1 MLIFLVLRLPNNLYF
16 FKVSIESVNT
26 MTLNCCYTLYAN
38 FDCICFFHELFMV
51 AINTLLSILLG
62 LFSVLCLSLCWFSNV
77 SPWCSRYH
85 CCTTSFNKA
94 WTQVLRRFIATRGVS
109 EIRYGEDLLQCS
121 RLEIRLNNFRQ
132 SIIQQKQFIIIIIIT
147 IIIIIIE
154 YIKTPPEILRK
165 LRQKKWL

>member
-1 MLIFLVLRLPNNLYF
+1 MLICLVLRLPHNLNF
-16 FKVSIESVNT
+16 FKVSIESVSK

-51 AINTLLSILLG
+51 AVNTLLSILLG
-62 LFSVLCLSLCWFSNV
+62 LLSALCLSLCWFSNV
-77 SPWCSRYH
+77 SPWCSGYH

-94 WTQVLRRFIATRGVS
+94 WIRFCAGSYPARGVS

-121 RLEIRLNNFRQ
+121 RLEIRLNNFRRS
-132 SIIQQKQFIIIIIIT
+132 SIRQKQFIIIII